1 MIKNLENRLK
11 YGIEIVV
18 NEDNYDKNFPEIV
31 KTVND
36 CVNDIE
42 QLFLDSNANVLSI
55 FLSKNIGK
63 EMALLEKLCE
73 ENKGSLK
80 RLCNIDYYIKELKKA
95 NSKIESE
102 VFAQVNIHIYI
113 FLKNFKFYNFF
124 KNLSNIFY
132 FSSSLIASLSL
143 MN

>member
-1 MIKNLENRLK
+1 MLNISNSLIIIILIEENELIKNLENRLK

-42 QLFLDSNANVLSI
+42 QLFLNSNANVLSI

-102 VFAQVNIHIYI
+102 VFAQVTK
-113 FLKNFKFYNFF
+113 LKYFI
-124 KNLSNIFY
+124 KNAF
-132 FSSSLIASLSL
+132 
-143 MN
+143 